1 MNRRRELGA
10 FLRARRATTPVPPDS
25 HFPRHPAGRALYPW
39 HFEHSERPNAIAF
52 LFVDP
57 RARDFFVDWR
67 EWADQG
73 VFFLRSALARDPGN
87 PTLHTMVEEL
97 QARSAEFVEAWESH
111 RVAFQQFGTREIN
124 HPALGRLALDF
135 QGLRPIG
142 YDRLRVVVYTAVAR
156 VPDGRDADEPGAGLT
171 PPDIGPALFPA
182 GGARRMG

>member
-97 QARSAEFVEAWESH
+97 QARSEEMRARTRSSKYFGKGRMLRAYPKLRHGEKH
-111 RVAFQQFGTREIN
+111 RSLDELRE
-124 HPALGRLALDF
+124 RLK
-135 QGLRPIG
+135 
-142 YDRLRVVVYTAVAR
+142 Y
-156 VPDGRDADEPGAGLT
+156 E
-171 PPDIGPALFPA
+171 
-182 GGARRMG
+182 RRH